1 MAINLQKGQRE
12 SINAPK
18 FTVGLGWD
26 TNSSATG
33 TDFDLDT
40 SVFILGE
47 NKKLLSDNHFVFYN
61 NLKSP
66 NEAVVHTG
74 DNRTGA
80 GARHEQTTP
89 VQRHTGAGDGDDEQ
103 ILVDLSKIEPNAAE
117 ICIVVTI
124 HEAAQRG
131 QNFGQVRNS
140 FIRIFDSVTNQELL
154 KYELEEDFS
163 IETAVEFGRIY
174 KRNGEWKFE
183 AVGMGM
189 KGGLEDYLNKYN

>member
-26 TNSSATG
+26 TNSSTTG
-33 TDFDLDT
+33 TDFDLDA

-47 NKKLLSDNHFVFYN
+47 NKKLLSDSHLVFYN

-74 DNRTGA
+74 DN
-80 GARHEQTTP
+80 
-89 VQRHTGAGDGDDEQ
+89 HTGAGDGDDEQ

-140 FIRIFDSVTNQELL
+140 FIRIFDSVTNQEIL

>member
-18 FTVGLGWD
+18 FVVGLGWD
-26 TNSSATG
+26 ANSTATG
-33 TDFDLDT
+33 TSFDLDA

-47 NKKLLSDNHFVFYN
+47 NKKLVSDEHFVFYN

-66 NEAVVHTG
+66 DGAVEHTG
-74 DNRTGA
+74 DNLTGA
-80 GARHEQTTP
+80 GA
-89 VQRHTGAGDGDDEQ
+89 GDDEQ
-103 ILVDLSKIEPNAAE
+103 ILVDLSNIDAKATE

-124 HEAAQRG
+124 HDAEARR

-140 FIRIFDSVTNQELL
+140 FIRVFDAATNNDLL

-174 KRNGEWKFE
+174 KRNNEWKFE
-183 AVGMGM
+183 AVGAGM
-189 KGGLEDYLNKYN
+189 KGGLQDYLNKYN

>member
-12 SINAPK
+12 NINAPK
-18 FTVGLGWD
+18 FSIGLGWD
-26 TNSSATG
+26 TNSSSTG
-33 TDFDLDT
+33 TAFDLDA
-40 SVFILGE
+40 SIFILDDQ
-47 NKKLLSDNHFVFYN
+47 KKLVSDQHLVFYN

-66 NEAVVHTG
+66 DGAVEHSGDNLTG
-74 DNRTGA
+74 D
-80 GARHEQTTP
+80 
-89 VQRHTGAGDGDDEQ
+89 GDGDDEQ
-103 ILVDLSKIEPNAAE
+103 IKIDLTNIDSKVAE

-124 HEAAQRG
+124 HDAEARR

-140 FIRIFDSVTNQELL
+140 FVRIFDASTNEVIL

-174 KRNGEWKFE
+174 KREDKWKFE

-189 KGGLEDYLNKYN
+189 KGGLQDYLNKYQ

>member
-1 MAINLQKGQRE
+1 MAINLEKGQRVG
-12 SINAPK
+12 INTPR

-26 TNSSATG
+26 VNKSSSG
-33 TDFDLDT
+33 TDFDLDA

-47 NKKLLSDNHFVFYN
+47 NKKILSDEYFIFYN

-66 NEAVVHTG
+66 DCAVEHTG
-74 DNRTGA
+74 DNLTGN
-80 GARHEQTTP
+80 
-89 VQRHTGAGDGDDEQ
+89 GDGDDEQ
-103 ILVDLSKIEPNAAE
+103 IKIDLSKINATATE

-124 HEAAQRG
+124 HKAEERR

-140 FIRIFDSVTNQELL
+140 FIRIIDSVTNQEIM

-174 KRNGEWKFE
+174 NRNGEWKFE
-183 AVGMGM
+183 AVGVGQR
-189 KGGLEDYLNKYN
+189 GGLQDYLTKYT

>member
-12 SINAPK
+12 NINAPK
-18 FTVGLGWD
+18 FTIGLGWD
-26 TNSSATG
+26 TNSSSTG
-33 TDFDLDT
+33 VDFDLDA

-47 NKKLLSDNHFVFYN
+47 NKKVLSDSHFIFYN

-66 NEAVVHTG
+66 DGSVEHTG
-74 DNRTGA
+74 DNLTGD
-80 GARHEQTTP
+80 
-89 VQRHTGAGDGDDEQ
+89 GDGDDEQ
-103 ILVDLSKIEPNAAE
+103 IKIDLTKIDPSVKE

-124 HEAAQRG
+124 HDAEARK

-140 FIRIFDSVTNQELL
+140 FIRIVDDSNNTELV

-174 KRNGEWKFE
+174 NKDGQWKFE
-183 AVGMGM
+183 AIGMGQ
-189 KGGLEDYLNKYN
+189 KGGLEDFLNKYN

>member
-1 MAINLQKGQRE
+1 MAINLQTGHRE

-18 FTVGLGWD
+18 ITVGLGWD
-26 TNSSATG
+26 TKSSTTG
-33 TDFDLDT
+33 TDFDLDA

-47 NKKLLSDNHFVFYN
+47 NKKLLSDSHFVFYN

-74 DNRTGA
+74 DNR
-80 GARHEQTTP
+80 
-89 VQRHTGAGDGDDEQ
+89 TGAGDGDDEQ

-140 FIRIFDSVTNQELL
+140 FIRIFDSVTNQEML